1 MRTTVNLNPR
11 YKVKSYSGEMLIGEL
26 ADTVGLPSQTIRFY
40 ERRGLLPEPVRG
52 ANGYR
57 NYDESTLTRLNF
69 IHTAQAAGLTLAEI
83 GSIIDLRAHGNV
95 PCTHVASLIEGKL
108 AGVRTRIRSLAVLET
123 ELEEVIE
130 RSHHLD
136 PADCTHAD
144 ICHILTR

>member
-1 MRTTVNLNPR
+1 
-11 YKVKSYSGEMLIGEL
+11 MLIGEL

-57 NYDESTLTRLNF
+57 IYDQSTLTRLNF

-83 GSIIDLRAHGNV
+83 GSIIDLRADGNV
-95 PCTHVASLIEGKL
+95 PCTHVASLIDSKL
-108 AGVRTRIRSLAVLET
+108 ADVRTRIRSLAVLEA

-130 RSHHLD
+130 RSHRLD
-136 PADCTHAD
+136 PADCTDAD

>member
-1 MRTTVNLNPR
+1 
-11 YKVKSYSGEMLIGEL
+11 MLIGEL
-26 ADTVGLPSQTIRFY
+26 ADTAGLPSQTIRFY
-40 ERRGLLPEPVRG
+40 ERRGLLPEPTRG

-57 NYDESTLTRLNF
+57 IYDESMLTRLNF

-83 GSIIDLRAHGNV
+83 GSIIDLRDDGNV
-95 PCTHVASLIEGKL
+95 PCTHVASLIDSKL
-108 AGVRTRIRSLAVLET
+108 ADVRTRIRSLAVLEA

-136 PADCTHAD
+136 PADCTDAD

>member
-1 MRTTVNLNPR
+1 
-11 YKVKSYSGEMLIGEL
+11 MLIGEL

-57 NYDESTLTRLNF
+57 IYDQSTLTRLNF

-83 GSIIDLRAHGNV
+83 GSIIDLRADGNV
-95 PCTHVASLIEGKL
+95 PCTHVASLIDSKL
-108 AGVRTRIRSLAVLET
+108 ADVRTRIKSLAVLEA

-130 RSHHLD
+130 RSHRLD
-136 PADCTHAD
+136 PADCTDAD